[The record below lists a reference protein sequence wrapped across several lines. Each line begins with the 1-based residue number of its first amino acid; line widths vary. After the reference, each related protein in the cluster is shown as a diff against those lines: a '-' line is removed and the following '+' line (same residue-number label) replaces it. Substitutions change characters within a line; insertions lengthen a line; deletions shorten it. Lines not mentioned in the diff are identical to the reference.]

1 VQPSRRQKIITLVE
15 QALQRYGESI
25 MSFHSNRSASRG
37 AQAAL
42 DHFFVS
48 IIKKIF
54 SFPEEDHH
62 WDIIHWALR
71 LRQRMLEGLISHDFA
86 EVNELDAFWE
96 DNPTVKTILA
106 ASLPALPQET
116 ELLQHHLNLQ
126 RRRIFTRV
134 VSRLARFKEG
144 NLPTPF
150 IMATRLR
157 PDNDQVYD
165 CVIGLKEKTYS
176 LSLTPWKPSAVIRL
190 PAALLK
196 LLAAYQLPAL
206 AMQWDG
212 AWHRLRLSGPS
223 RAFHLQTRSVFAI
236 NSTYPD
242 YCLNHFDRVVIVAD
256 PTEPFGFGAL
266 PASREEAELIANH
279 CTAQGVHNLQLLLGA
294 DAGAK
299 EVVEAVDGTSTQILH
314 LACHGIAGAG
324 LPPELCGLVLA
335 AANNDHAQALL
346 TYYQILYLNLQSTG
360 LVVLSC
366 CRGALAPGEDGLA
379 VQSVAFAFLKAGAK
393 CVLAS
398 LENVNDEF
406 TAVIMDKFY
415 TGLFATRAP
424 TEALRLTRLHF
435 QENKTITRE
444 LAKWVIYV

>member
-15 QALQRYGESI
+15 QTLQRYGEPI

-37 AQAAL
+37 AQVAL
-42 DHFFVS
+42 DGFFVS

-54 SFPEEDHH
+54 SFPDEDHH
-62 WDIIHWALR
+62 WDVIHWGLR

-86 EVNELDAFWE
+86 EVNELDSFWE
-96 DNPTVKTILA
+96 DNTKVKAILA
-106 ASLPALPQET
+106 ASLPVLPQDT
-116 ELLQHHLNLQ
+116 ELLQQHLNLQ

-134 VSRLARFKEG
+134 VSRLARFNEG
-144 NLPTPF
+144 NIPNPL

-157 PDNDQVYD
+157 PDNDEVYD
-165 CVIGLKEKTYS
+165 CVIGFKEKSYS
-176 LSLTPWKPSAVIRL
+176 LSLDPWQPSAVIRL
-190 PAALLK
+190 PSALLQ
-196 LLAAYQLPAL
+196 LLAVYQLPAL

-212 AWHRLRLSGPS
+212 AWHRLSVPA

-236 NSTYPD
+236 NSTHTN

-279 CTAQGVHNLQLLLGA
+279 CAAQGVHNIQLLLGA

-299 EVVEAVDGTSTQILH
+299 EVVKAVNGTSIQVLH

-335 AANNDHAQALL
+335 ATNNDRTQALL
-346 TYYQILYLNLQSTG
+346 TYYQILYLNLLSTE

-366 CRGALAPGEDGLA
+366 CRGALAPNEDGLA
-379 VQSVAFAFLKAGAK
+379 IQSLAFAFLKAGAK

-406 TAVIMDKFY
+406 TAAIMYKFY
-415 TGLFATRAP
+415 TGLFSTKMP
-424 TEALRLTRLHF
+424 SEALRLTRLHY
-435 QENKTITRE
+435 QENKAITRE
-444 LAKWVIYV
+444 LAKWVIYI